1 MRLSGHR
8 AVAKSVAR
16 EVVAGFSLRDCFL
29 WPLFRALFLGMAH
42 VLSDGT
48 IYLRSE
54 IGGEALS
61 DVEKETV

>member
-1 MRLSGHR
+1 
-8 AVAKSVAR
+8 
-16 EVVAGFSLRDCFL
+16 
-29 WPLFRALFLGMAH
+29 MAH